1 MRQYIDTAQDL
12 AGNALALATCKVL
25 NYPSGSNASIF
36 SDNGLTPI
44 GSSTVAADVTGQF
57 SFFAADGDYTLQL
70 LNNGTL
76 YKTQSPVSLF
86 DGTPQLTYADTGAA
100 SAYAIA
106 NSTLEKALRIG
117 LRASFLAANTST
129 GASTFQ
135 YNGLAVKGLTYPGGG
150 PTGAATII
158 AGGIYPVE
166 YDGVS
171 WQLRDAAAV
180 TAYYPTTATE
190 TAAGVSV
197 VNFSYPPLTVDRY
210 GTNTTPGT
218 TSMVAAFTA
227 TVKVAQQASG
237 TVRYG
242 ATAPYLLDS
251 PVNCTFATAA
261 NQYGVLIQ
269 GPAFGLDH
277 PVFGLIARHTGVAIF
292 DCTGN
297 DAITFSDV
305 AMTTDA
311 VTYPQ
316 TGILWARNNA
326 GQDSQMN
333 KLFRCAIDGSF
344 SVAPF
349 YNYGSE
355 DDELTNCLFVNRAT
369 TAGTK
374 TRVYTG
380 QNVSNLV
387 SPFVTIRPNTT
398 AVSCTDHND
407 FGCQDYNLGGTATSD
422 CIYLEQ
428 ADTFKKYGGWGWS
441 ASASGNGRA
450 LVYVDMS
457 TNASNN
463 CVLDGLTGEQSTF
476 LQNYG
481 LLFSNNAF
489 IPLGWAV
496 NDCKLTNAIAGIS
509 AGALVTVD
517 TFKLQGTSFPAGGGG
532 IAIPGTLRN
541 SQSFDFGGGVPVTIG
556 TSTNN
561 RLTGA
566 TENLTITTRN
576 KDFWIDTGVL
586 NKTIATV
593 TTSAGITSS
602 AGALIARA
610 RLSLNGP
617 CLTFNIVLAS
627 TSGNLAIGA
636 NSTITLTSPGGQ
648 SFAPLDIGAC
658 AVVDATAGTLNGAT
672 VSSSG
677 SSALITIPVA
687 VVATP
692 HSIIVSGTVF
702 LA

>member
-1 MRQYIDTAQDL
+1 MINTGVVPFDQTGDTGQVPFTKANFSL
-12 AGNALALATCKVL
+12 AGLMQ
-25 NYPSGSNASIF
+25 
-36 SDNGLTPI
+36 TPAEI
-44 GSSTVAADVTGQF
+44 
-57 SFFAADGDYTLQL
+57 
-70 LNNGTL
+70 
-76 YKTQSPVSLF
+76 
-86 DGTPQLTYADTGAA
+86 
-100 SAYAIA
+100 
-106 NSTLEKALRIG
+106 
-117 LRASFLAANTST
+117 
-129 GASTFQ
+129 
-135 YNGLAVKGLTYPGGG
+135 
-150 PTGAATII
+150 
-158 AGGIYPVE
+158 
-166 YDGVS
+166 
-171 WQLRDAAAV
+171 
-180 TAYYPTTATE
+180 
-190 TAAGVSV
+190 AAGVV
-197 VNFSYPPLTVDRY
+197 PVNFQYAPMYVDRY
-210 GTNTTPGT
+210 GTNTTRGT
-218 TSMVAAFTA
+218 TSMLAAFTA
-227 TVKVAQQASG
+227 AVKVAQQAGG

-251 PVNCTFATAA
+251 PVDCTFATAA

-277 PVFGLIARHTGVAIF
+277 PVFGLIAKHTGVAIF

-297 DAITFSDV
+297 DAISFSDV

-333 KLFRCAIDGSF
+333 KLFRCVIDGFF

-349 YNYGSE
+349 YDYASE
-355 DDELTNCLFVNRAT
+355 DSELTNCLFVNRAT

-428 ADTFKKYGGWGWS
+428 TDSFKKYGGWGWS
-441 ASASGNGRA
+441 ASAAANGRA
-450 LVYVDMS
+450 LVYVDMT
-457 TNASNN
+457 TNASNYCSLN
-463 CVLDGLTGEQSTF
+463 ELTGEQSTF
-476 LQNYG
+476 LQNYC

-509 AGALVTVD
+509 AGALVTLD

-541 SQSFDFGGGVPVTIG
+541 SQSFDFGSGVPVTIG

-576 KDFWIDTGVL
+576 KDYWIDTGVL

-593 TTSAGITSS
+593 ITSVGITSS

-627 TSGNLAIGA
+627 TSGNLAISGG
-636 NSTITLTSPGGQ
+636 STITLTSPGGQ
-648 SFAPLDIGAC
+648 SFALSDSGVCRVA
-658 AVVDATAGTLNGAT
+658 DQTAGTGNDAGVT
-672 VSSSG
+672 TSG
-677 SSALITIPVA
+677 TSVLITIPVA

-692 HSIIVSGTVF
+692 HNIVVSGTVF
-702 LA
+702 IA